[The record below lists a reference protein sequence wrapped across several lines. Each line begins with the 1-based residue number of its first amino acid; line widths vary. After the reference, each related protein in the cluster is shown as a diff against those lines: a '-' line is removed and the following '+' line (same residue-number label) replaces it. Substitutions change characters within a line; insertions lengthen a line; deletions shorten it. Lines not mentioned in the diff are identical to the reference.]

1 MVAHCVKSTGISNHH
16 QTNSRRHRRQRGP
29 TAGRTS
35 NGGGLTVMASHAAS
49 PPRPPGRPSQHGGLW
64 FFLAL
69 VSLLRFADGFRFLL
83 RSDLADDG
91 FSILHFDGD
100 WRSGSHCFFSLKW
113 AASAWGHGG
122 PGRCRRGDADQFHV
136 EDEGLSRFD
145 GATWA
150 GIGAI
155 SQGRRYPKTVF

>member
-1 MVAHCVKSTGISNHH
+1 MVA
-16 QTNSRRHRRQRGP
+16 
-29 TAGRTS
+29 
-35 NGGGLTVMASHAAS
+35 
-49 PPRPPGRPSQHGGLW
+49 LW
-64 FFLAL
+64 LGFGFLLAL

-100 WRSGSHCFFSLKW
+100 RRSGSHGFFSLSG
-113 AASAWGHGG
+113 A
-122 PGRCRRGDADQFHV
+122 PVGRDRGCWRRWGDADQFDV
-136 EDEGLSRFD
+136 EDEGLTRFN

-155 SQGRRYPKTVF
+155 SQGRRYPETVF